1 MAVHQPLR
9 GLKRLCVALGFDG
22 LERLDPVFTIDEI
35 GAICRHDALHRDNA
49 AAWNHNSIGPCG
61 NRWNPNHNV
70 GDRIETIEQPDYYKL
85 LRDTVGTMNIEDL
98 TAQAE
103 RCRRLAKG
111 ADPFTAKRL
120 LDLATEYEARITE
133 IEKGYRPS
141 EATRSLKGEL

>member
-1 MAVHQPLR
+1 M
-9 GLKRLCVALGFDG
+9 K
-22 LERLDPVFTIDEI
+22 
-35 GAICRHDALHRDNA
+35 
-49 AAWNHNSIGPCG
+49 
-61 NRWNPNHNV
+61 
-70 GDRIETIEQPDYYKL
+70 
-85 LRDTVGTMNIEDL
+85 IEDL
-98 TAQAE
+98 TEQAE